1 MAKKLLKAYKCY
13 KKHSSPEKEGGLGG
27 IGIENWILQH
37 GGSLKR
43 AAEDFM
49 SVAENCQTYDEFKRQ
64 YSIWDFGQNH
74 YALEGSNYSHDD
86 FVYKNMDAAGYE
98 RMKAALKCYLEYGM
112 KALDEEVATEIVN
125 KVNKRVMGGNGYSL

>member
-1 MAKKLLKAYKCY
+1 
-13 KKHSSPEKEGGLGG
+13 
-27 IGIENWILQH
+27 
-37 GGSLKR
+37 
-43 AAEDFM
+43 M
-49 SVAENCQTYDEFKRQ
+49 SVAEKCETYEEFKKQ

-74 YALEGSNYSHDD
+74 YALEGSDYSHDD

-125 KVNKRVMGGNGYSL
+125 RVNEQLSKGSGKSL